1 MIDCKDV
8 DYILTIAK
16 NGSISAAARELF
28 LTQPALTKYLKSVE
42 NRIGLLLFDR
52 TKHRMIPTLAG
63 ERYIAYAAEISG
75 IRNRMGREIE
85 GIKSKKHDMLRIA
98 FSSTGFRTVLFEAIG
113 RLRTEEPSIQ
123 LDAIELRTPEV
134 ERLLVDYQ
142 ADLGFISLPARAPEL
157 HTELYFEENILLCV
171 PSGNPL
177 VALGKTIPD
186 SRYQWIDLSLFS
198 GEPFVQRS
206 PDTRF
211 RLLTDRMMAEAGI
224 TEPNNVFISRNQFTS
239 IEFAEQAQVCCF
251 LPESYIQT
259 IRRRDVFHY
268 FLTGTFLA
276 KMTVGMAHLASVPL
290 TIPARRFLRIVNGII
305 DRRKEFSA

>member
-1 MIDCKDV
+1 MIDCKDI
-8 DYILTIAK
+8 DYVLTIAK
-16 NGSISAAARELF
+16 HRNISAAARELF
-28 LTQPALTKYLKSVE
+28 ITQPALTKYLKSVE
-42 NRIGLLLFDR
+42 ARIGILLFDR
-52 TKHRMIPTLAG
+52 TKHRMTPTLAG

-75 IRNRMGREIE
+75 VRNRMGRELSR
-85 GIKSKKHDMLRIA
+85 IKSEKNETLKIA

-113 RLRTEEPSIQ
+113 RLRAEEPSIQ

-134 ERLLVDYQ
+134 ERMLVDYQ

-157 HTELYFEENILLCV
+157 HTELYFEENVLLCV

-186 SRYQWIDLSLFS
+186 SRYQWIDLSLFRS
-198 GEPFVQRS
+198 EPFVRRS

-211 RLLTDRMMAEAGI
+211 RTLTDRMMAEAGN
-224 TEPNNVFISRNQFTS
+224 TEPNIVFISRNQFTS

-259 IRRRDVFHY
+259 IRRPGAFHY
-268 FLTGTFLA
+268 FLTGTSLA

-305 DRRKEFSA
+305 DRRREQPA